1 MLSNILYIIN
11 VFLKKNRE
19 KNMNPYIEI
28 LRPGNALM
36 GAISIVLVAL
46 IDKTFT
52 IPVILAMIAVFF
64 ETAAGNVINDYFDYN
79 IDLINKPERPIPS
92 GRISLKNGRNYG
104 YLLFLAGTICGFLIS
119 YITNNW
125 IPFAIVLLADIV
137 LYLYAYKLKST
148 PLIGNLTVGFM
159 TGFGFVFGGFSINNP
174 DIIMTSIYLGFFA
187 FVMTTAREIVKDI
200 EDMEGDKA
208 DGART
213 LPILIGAKKPAIL
226 SAILIIV
233 DSALCPLLYFYNI
246 FGMLYLPV
254 ITIAVILFLYCAI
267 TILKSQERATAAKVS
282 KYLKIGILIAFIS
295 FVFGSI

>member
-1 MLSNILYIIN
+1 
-11 VFLKKNRE
+11 
-19 KNMNPYIEI
+19 MNPYIEI